1 MFLITAFLLGF
12 VGSFHCAGMCGPIA
26 IALPIGKTSWTNR
39 LLGVITYNVGRGLT
53 YMIMGALIGLLG
65 IGISMAGF
73 QQWASVIAGVIMILF
88 VIVPFFYSKTKKTG
102 GFLEKLT
109 SFLQRKL
116 SPLFK
121 NATYGSLFMIGLLN
135 GILPCG
141 LVYVA
146 LAGALNMHGVP
157 NSVLFM
163 GAFALGTFP
172 VMSALAVTGSFLSLK
187 VRTLINKISPYI
199 IILLG
204 VLFILRGLSL
214 GIPYVSPRSE
224 ALTPVVEKA
233 HSCCKPEH

>member
-12 VGSFHCAGMCGPIA
+12 LGSFHCAGMCGPIA
-26 IALPIGKTSWTNR
+26 IALPVGKSSWINR
-39 LLGVITYNVGRGLT
+39 LIGVLTYNTGRGFT
-53 YMIMGALIGLLG
+53 YMIMGGIIGLLG
-65 IGISMAGF
+65 MGISMAGF
-73 QQWASVIAGVIMILF
+73 QQWASIIAGSVMIFF
-88 VIVPFFYSKTKKTG
+88 VIVPMIFTRTKGKG
-102 GFLEKLT
+102 GFFEKLT

-121 NATYGSLFMIGLLN
+121 NASYKSLFTIGFLN

-146 LAGALNMHGVP
+146 LAGALNMHGVI
-157 NSVLFM
+157 SSMLFM

-172 VMSALAVTGSFLSLK
+172 IMSALAVTGSFLSLK

-204 VLFILRGLSL
+204 ILFILRGLSL
-214 GIPYVSPRSE
+214 GIPYVSPKSE

-233 HSCCKPEH
+233 HSCCKPK

>member
-12 VGSFHCAGMCGPIA
+12 LGSFHCAGMCGPIA
-26 IALPIGKTSWTNR
+26 IALPVGKSSWINR
-39 LLGVITYNVGRGLT
+39 LIGVLTYNIGRGLT
-53 YMIMGALIGLLG
+53 YMVMGGIIGLLG
-65 IGISMAGF
+65 MGISMAGF
-73 QQWASVIAGVIMILF
+73 QQWASIIAGSVMILF
-88 VIVPFFYSKTKKTG
+88 VIVPMIFSRTKGNG
-102 GFLEKLT
+102 GIFEKLT

-121 NATYGSLFMIGLLN
+121 NASYKSLFTIGLLN

-146 LAGALNMHGVP
+146 LAGALNMHGVI
-157 NSVLFM
+157 SSMLFM

-172 VMSALAVTGSFLSLK
+172 IMSALAVTGSFLSLK

-204 VLFILRGLSL
+204 ILFILRGLSL
-214 GIPYVSPRSE
+214 GIPYVSPKSE

-233 HSCCKPEH
+233 HSCCKPK

>member
-1 MFLITAFLLGF
+1 MFLATAFLLGF
-12 VGSFHCAGMCGPIA
+12 LGSFHCAGMCGPIA
-26 IALPIGKTSWTNR
+26 IALPVGKSSWINR
-39 LLGVITYNVGRGLT
+39 LLGVLTYNAGRGLT
-53 YMIMGALIGLLG
+53 YMLMGGIIGLLG
-65 IGISMAGF
+65 MGISMAGF
-73 QQWASVIAGVIMILF
+73 QQWASIIAGSVMILF
-88 VIVPFFYSKTKKTG
+88 VIVPMIFSRTKTKG
-102 GFLEKLT
+102 GIFAKLT

-121 NATYGSLFMIGLLN
+121 NASYGSLFTIGLLN

-146 LAGALNMHGVP
+146 LAGALNMHGVV
-157 NSVLFM
+157 SSMLFM
-163 GAFALGTFP
+163 GAFAVGTMP

-187 VRTLINKISPYI
+187 IRTLINKISPYI

-214 GIPYVSPRSE
+214 GIPYISPKSE

-233 HSCCKPEH
+233 HSCCKPK

>member
-1 MFLITAFLLGF
+1 MFVATAFLLGF
-12 VGSFHCAGMCGPIA
+12 LGSFHCAGMCGPIA
-26 IALPIGKTSWTNR
+26 IALPVGKSSWINR
-39 LLGVITYNVGRGLT
+39 LLGVLTYNLGRGLT
-53 YMIMGALIGLLG
+53 YMLMGGIIGLLG
-65 IGISMAGF
+65 MGISMAGF
-73 QQWASVIAGVIMILF
+73 QQWASIIAGSVMILF
-88 VIVPFFYSKTKKTG
+88 VIVPLIFSRTKTTG
-102 GFLEKLT
+102 GIFAKLT

-121 NATYGSLFMIGLLN
+121 NASYGSLFTIGLLN

-146 LAGALNMHGVP
+146 LAGALNMHGVV
-157 NSVLFM
+157 SSMLFM
-163 GAFALGTFP
+163 GAFAVGTMP

-187 VRTLINKISPYI
+187 IRTLINKISPYI

-214 GIPYVSPRSE
+214 GIPYISPKSE

-233 HSCCKPEH
+233 HSCCKPK